1 MDLVHDPLWLVYKF
15 AELGQPKNPLR
26 EHCLSGCHNSFYDG
40 STQILYTLQG
50 QVACTHV
57 MLYHERCGVYC
68 EHHFFYVMVMHKF
81 GPLFCI
87 SVSFEKGIMTFTLVL
102 LYHMF
107 QWRSWHTMCDLYST
121 YTISEFTEYCI
132 HQFIGEFTDIEKPIT
147 FSPSWGKNTLQQ
159 GAMLV
164 LPLCVLSTIGEKTN
178 THTHTQKENVAFY
191 WEKKVKNPLL
201 HLLNAM
207 AIFFFLQWHEGLEK
221 CLFPCKQI
229 QNFPPVWPIVWHIM

>member
-147 FSPSWGKNTLQQ
+147 FSPFWGKNTLKQC
-159 GAMLV
+159 AMLA
-164 LPLCVLSTIGEKTN
+164 LPLSCLCVLSTIGEKTN
-178 THTHTQKENVAFY
+178 THTHTQKKTHTHTHTHTIKHCILLR
-191 WEKKVKNPLL
+191 KKSKNPLTL

-207 AIFFFLQWHEGLEK
+207 AIFFL
-221 CLFPCKQI
+221 
-229 QNFPPVWPIVWHIM
+229 